1 MMALKELVTKKFDLE
16 DKLFEKNNQTEDLN
30 EKTIQLSLFR
40 ETLLK

>member
-16 DKLFEKNNQTEDLN
+16 DRLNENITQTDDLN

>member
-1 MMALKELVTKKFDLE
+1 MALKELVTKKFDLE
-16 DKLFEKNNQTEDLN
+16 DRLNENITQTDDLN